1 MIFGLILY
9 STALLF
15 IPLARGATLVAALLL
30 IGQQTLGDGAATLYQ
45 INQVSLRQAITPE
58 GLLGRVNASV
68 EILRLGA
75 ALVGSLLGG
84 LMGNTIGVRT
94 TLVAGAL
101 GSLLSTFW
109 LVKSPIRALRTAP
122 ASLAEPIR

>member
-1 MIFGLILY
+1 MLW
-9 STALLF
+9 LF

-68 EILRLGA
+68 QILRLGA
-75 ALVGSLLGG
+75 TLVGSLVGG
-84 LMGNTIGVRT
+84 LIGNAIGVRT
-94 TLVAGAL
+94 TLVAGAF
-101 GSLLSTFW
+101 GSLLSTIW
-109 LVKSPIRALRTAP
+109 LVTSPIRTLRTAP
-122 ASLAEPIR
+122 AQLAEPIR